1 MPLNESLLR
10 VLNKINL
17 QIENDCKEKAL
28 ALGLDKDQLE
38 GHAWNNKDANLE
50 LITRKNYQAE
60 ATLNYL
66 RKRPDDVSVSQAMDQ
81 IRGLTAYQIE
91 AMELDRSIGRSLTRE
106 QLLQGHDWDNEHRT
120 GLQDEAALKVHHVC
134 QASVT
139 LEYLSKS
146 PKDVTVSEA
155 MNQIRGL
162 NIYQILA
169 MSLGLTRKQIQGHG
183 WYNEHQDGY
192 QAEATLKYLHNRPV
206 DVSVQQAMN
215 NIRGLFGRDI
225 YSIVKAMQRGVRVLN
240 LSNRQVYSCR
250 FDETKFNRIQN
261 GETYEAVCKEG
272 HEAILAMEKTR
283 QKYTIGAAS
292 KAFPLMMEFANKAIG
307 IKEAKREGEEVKE
320 ELKNPVIKIASYLTV
335 SDAIKLAQVTK
346 ETLNTARFFVGY
358 KKCKRRDNKGYVSRE
373 IGS

>member
-206 DVSVQQAMN
+206 DVSVHQAMN

-261 GETYEAVCKEG
+261 GETYEAACKEG

-307 IKEAKREGEEVKE
+307 I
-320 ELKNPVIKIASYLTV
+320 
-335 SDAIKLAQVTK
+335 
-346 ETLNTARFFVGY
+346 
-358 KKCKRRDNKGYVSRE
+358 
-373 IGS
+373 

>member
-1 MPLNESLLR
+1 MPLSESLLR
-10 VLNKINL
+10 ALNKINL
-17 QIENDCKEKAL
+17 EIEDGYKGKAL
-28 ALGLDKDQLE
+28 ALGLTKDELQ
-38 GHAWNNKDANLE
+38 GHFWNNKDANLE
-50 LITRKNYQAE
+50 LTTQKNYQAE

-66 RKRPDDVSVSQAMDQ
+66 RNRPVDVSVSEAMNQ

-91 AMELDRSIGRSLTRE
+91 AMEIDRSIGRSLTRD

-120 GLQDEAALKVHHVC
+120 GLQDEVMIKVRHVC

-146 PKDVTVSEA
+146 PKHCPVLES

-169 MSLGLTRKQIQGHG
+169 MSLGLTREQIQGHG
-183 WYNEHQDGY
+183 WYNKFEDHY
-192 QAEATLKYLHNRPV
+192 QAEATLKYLRNRPA

-215 NIRGLFGRDI
+215 NIRGLFGKEI
-225 YSIVKAMQRGVRVLN
+225 YSIVKAMQIGIGLLK

-250 FDETKFNRIQN
+250 FDKTKFNRIQE

-272 HEAILAMEKTR
+272 HEVILAMEKTR
-283 QKYTIGAAS
+283 QKYTIGAVS
-292 KAFPLMMEFANKAIG
+292 KAFPLMMKFANRAPG
-307 IKEAKREGEEVKE
+307 IKEARREGEVAKG

-346 ETLNTARFFVGY
+346 ETLSTARFFVGY
-358 KKCKRRDNKGYVSRE
+358 EKCKRRDNKGYVSRE
-373 IGS
+373 N